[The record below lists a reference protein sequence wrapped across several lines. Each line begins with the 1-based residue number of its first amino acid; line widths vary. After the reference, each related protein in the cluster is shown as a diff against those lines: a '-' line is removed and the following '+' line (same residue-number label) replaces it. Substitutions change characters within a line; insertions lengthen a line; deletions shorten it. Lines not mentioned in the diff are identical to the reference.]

1 MPTAYP
7 PIYLVGPTGCGKSA
21 VALALAT
28 QLQTRGIPMEIILA
42 DAYQIYDAFPI
53 LSAAPTA
60 DERKLVP
67 HHLCGVIP
75 ASEECDAARFCQLA
89 EAAIA
94 DVATRAYPLVVG
106 GSGLYL
112 KALTHGLAPTP
123 PGDAALRAELEPL
136 PLDELVARY
145 KGLDPVGAAAT
156 NLLNRRYVTRNL
168 EICILSG
175 QPASVLKQAWSR
187 PQPDL
192 HAVCLERDR
201 ADLYDRI
208 NRRTLSMLRAGVVKE
223 VAALG
228 ALSSTASKAIG
239 LAEVRAHLAGEI
251 DLATCTARW
260 QQGTRRYA
268 KRQETWFRREPSLRP
283 LAIAADEEPSVTAH
297 RVMGELA
304 AGIPSLDLRA

>member
-1 MPTAYP
+1 MPTAYS
-7 PIYLVGPTGCGKSA
+7 PIYLVGPTGCGKTA

-28 QLQTRGIPMEIILA
+28 QLLSRGIPIEIILA

-53 LSAAPTA
+53 LSAAPTT

-67 HHLCGVIP
+67 HHLCGIIP
-75 ASEECDAARFCQLA
+75 ASEECDAAHFARLA

-136 PLDELVARY
+136 SLEELVTRY
-145 KGLDPVGAAAT
+145 KELDPIGAAAT

-168 EICILSG
+168 EICLLSG

-192 HAVCLERDR
+192 HAVCLQRER

-208 NRRTLSMLRAGVVKE
+208 DRRTLAMLRAGVVKE
-223 VAALG
+223 VAELG
-228 ALSSTASKAIG
+228 TLSATASKAIG
-239 LAEVRAHLAGEI
+239 LAEIRAHLAGEV
-251 DLATCTARW
+251 DLATCTLRW

-283 LAIAADEEPSVTAH
+283 LAITTNEEASVTAR
-297 RVMGELA
+297 RVLEELA
-304 AGIPSLDLRA
+304 SGTPSLDLRG

>member
-1 MPTAYP
+1 MPTSYP
-7 PIYLVGPTGCGKSA
+7 PIYLVGPTGSGKSS

-28 QLQTRGIPMEIILA
+28 HLQARGIPMEIILA

-53 LSAAPTA
+53 LSAAPTFH
-60 DERKLVP
+60 DRTLVP
-67 HHLCGVIP
+67 HHLCGVLP
-75 ASEECDAARFCQLA
+75 ANEECDAAHFARLA

-94 DVATRAYPLVVG
+94 DVSTRAYPLVVG

-145 KGLDPVGAAAT
+145 QALDPLGAAAT

-168 EICILSG
+168 EICLLTG
-175 QPASVLKQAWSR
+175 QPASVLKQAWSN
-187 PQPDL
+187 PHPDL
-192 HAVCLERDR
+192 HAVCLQRDR
-201 ADLYDRI
+201 ADLYERI
-208 NRRTLSMLRAGVVKE
+208 NQRTLAMLRAGVVEE

-228 ALSSTASKAIG
+228 HLSATASKAIG

-251 DLATCTARW
+251 DLATCTSRW

-268 KRQETWFRREPSLRP
+268 KRQESWFRREPSLRP
-283 LAIAADEEPSVTAH
+283 LVVADDEAPVKTAL
-297 RVMGELA
+297 RVLEVLA
-304 AGIPSLDLRA
+304 LGTPPLKLQA